1 MSPAVLA
8 GMVSTAVFAASLLP
22 MVLRAHRT
30 GDVRSYSRGHLVM
43 TNVGNAVHTLYV
55 ASLPL
60 GPVWLLHSLHVAASA
75 IMLVWH
81 LRLGEEEPAGDPGG
95 SRAPECA
102 RG

>member
-1 MSPAVLA
+1 
-8 GMVSTAVFAASLLP
+8 
-22 MVLRAHRT
+22 
-30 GDVRSYSRGHLVM
+30 M

-75 IMLVWH
+75 TMLVWH
-81 LRLGEEEPAGDPGG
+81 LRLGEEPAALPGG
-95 SRAPECA
+95 SGSPPSA